1 MKTVLEYKQELE
13 TALKANKEGYPVL
26 IADGYNVSNNL
37 TAQTIATYLATTGIC
52 ISICPAV
59 QVQDFKKAGK
69 RSVGKLTIDILIETN
84 PKVLQDFSLCDF
96 ANQLIKLI
104 HNIPTQADNYDW
116 SVLSYVEAEE
126 APYNGM
132 ITVTREVVI

>member
-13 TALKANKEGYPVL
+13 TALNANKEGYPVL

-37 TAQTIATYLATTGIC
+37 TSQTIATYLATTGIC
-52 ISICPAV
+52 VSICPAV
-59 QVQDFKKAGK
+59 QIQDFKKAGK
-69 RSVGKLTIDILIETN
+69 RSVANLTIDILIETN
-84 PKVLQDFSLCDF
+84 PKILKDFCLCDF

-104 HNIPTQADNYDW
+104 HSIPEQGDSYDW
-116 SVLSYVEAEE
+116 RVMSYVEVEE

-132 ITVTREVVI
+132 ITVMRGVVI